1 MPLVCITPL
10 REPHVPFDTPGL
22 EVAASPV
29 DSFGSAPAQ
38 FLDWL
43 TTLPLFFHAAT
54 VGALAIGWSPTEI
67 VRPKEKPLR
76 KTPVRAAPVVAG
88 GYPIRGQ
95 GLT

>member
-38 FLDWL
+38 F
-43 TTLPLFFHAAT
+43 
-54 VGALAIGWSPTEI
+54 
-67 VRPKEKPLR
+67 
-76 KTPVRAAPVVAG
+76 
-88 GYPIRGQ
+88 
-95 GLT
+95 

>member
-54 VGALAIGWSPTEI
+54 VGALAI
-67 VRPKEKPLR
+67 VRSTGEKKPLEQ
-76 KTPVRAAPVVAG
+76 TPVALHPLVEGGTPVGVG
-88 GYPIRGQ
+88 V
-95 GLT
+95 